1 MSLKPSTP
9 SSPMTDFDIPK
20 TDPFDNVAYSD
31 IVEGSVYYEEE
42 VRPIIIN

>member
-1 MSLKPSTP
+1 
-9 SSPMTDFDIPK
+9 MTAFVIPK

-42 VRPIIIN
+42 VR

>member
-1 MSLKPSTP
+1 MS
-9 SSPMTDFDIPK
+9 DFDIPK

-42 VRPIIIN
+42 VRQIIRQNWSQLYFI